1 MSLIKADKKFWIGAG
16 ISLFFL
22 FVLFRK
28 IEMKQLAAAF
38 VELDAKYLLLAVVC
52 CFVSYYFRALRWDYL
67 LLPLKRC
74 PMTTVFPATII
85 GLMVNS
91 LLPARIGELARA
103 YLLAEKE
110 NLSKGSVLGTLVLDR
125 LADVLCLL
133 LLLLFTLSFA
143 DLPDASRNDREVLI
157 VGGQI
162 TFAVCL
168 AIVLFLIS
176 LRAGIV
182 RVPTA
187 KSVIV
192 RKLPRRIKER
202 VVSVL
207 DSLVQGMRLPVKPG
221 DGAVIAGSSI
231 VAWVFSVI
239 PVDLILRSFGIF
251 LPVTASMLILVMVAF
266 AVMVPAA
273 PGYIGIYHYACFS
286 ALRVYHVPEGKALS
300 IALIA
305 HAASFGPVILAGFYY
320 LWKDGI
326 SLNRLEME
334 KEVGRQTDAQ
344 INPR

>member
-1 MSLIKADKKFWIGAG
+1 MSLIRANKQFWIGTG
-16 ISLFFL
+16 ISLFFV

-28 IEMKQLAAAF
+28 IEMKQLTAAF

-52 CFVSYYFRALRWDYL
+52 CFVSYYFRAVRWDYL
-67 LLPLKRC
+67 LLPLKKC
-74 PMTTVFPATII
+74 PMRTVFSATIV

-91 LLPARIGELARA
+91 LLPARIGEFARA

-110 NLSKGSVLGTLVLDR
+110 NLGKGLVLGTLVLDR

-133 LLLLFTLSFA
+133 ALLLITLFLV
-143 DLPDASRNDREVLI
+143 DLPDASKNDREALI

-168 AIVLFLIS
+168 AVVLFLIS

-182 RVPTA
+182 RVPTG
-187 KSVIV
+187 KSIIV
-192 RKLPRRIKER
+192 RKLPRRTKEKIIR
-202 VVSVL
+202 VLESFFH
-207 DSLVQGMRLPVKPG
+207 GMSLPVKPA
-221 DGAVIAGSSI
+221 DGTVIAGSSI

-239 PVDLILRSFGIF
+239 PVALILRSFGIL
-251 LPVTASMLILVMVAF
+251 LPVTASMLILVMLAF

-286 ALRVYHVPEGKALS
+286 ALRAYQVPEGKALS

-305 HAASFGPVILAGFYY
+305 HAVSFGPVILAGFYY

-326 SLNRLEME
+326 SLKKLEIEEGRE
-334 KEVGRQTDAQ
+334 KESE
-344 INPR
+344 P